1 MTDSREPHHAN
12 HFSGDPIL
20 PCTIPCQ
27 QDNRVSHGPAFL
39 PAGGDRQFE
48 GQLEWED
55 VPLLVRNGTMHGTL
69 PDPYHTTNLANYG
82 MVNYPPPPGVST
94 ILHVVSINKYS
105 YQPPQDHAVPHVGL
119 AQGILAPE
127 QVHFPEN
134 EGNGHFHFNYAPQGA
149 EPEHTQA
156 GLPDGLAHQAPA
168 FGQPTRENLRRLASR
183 YVHHPGSQ
191 VDMVQMEPGFMGR
204 YRVVI
209 ILDMADLL

>member
-1 MTDSREPHHAN
+1 MTDSREPHRAN
-12 HFSGDPIL
+12 HFSGEPIL
-20 PCTIPCQ
+20 PRTIPRQ
-27 QDNRVSHGPAFL
+27 QDNRVFHGAAIL
-39 PAGGDRQFE
+39 PAGGGRQFE

-55 VPLLVRNGTMHGTL
+55 VPLLVMDGTMHGTL
-69 PDPYHTTNLANYG
+69 PDPYHTTNLAN
-82 MVNYPPPPGVST
+82 
-94 ILHVVSINKYS
+94 H
-105 YQPPQDHAVPHVGL
+105 VPHVGL

-134 EGNGHFHFNYAPQGA
+134 EGNGHFNYAPQGT
-149 EPEHTQA
+149 EPEHAQA